1 LVYTSVYGR
10 TYQEWA
16 ELKAKRIHEVLEA
29 FYNRHVPL
37 DQQDLTLNVYFER
50 LTKVSK
56 EYWKPIY
63 GFPLDKK
70 PSTFIKNFIEYLV
83 DRMNVEGYAEII
95 FIVEASARGVVKTLS
110 TRDIYEVPNLIFEV
124 KNLLV
129 EELGEEVLGEINVSV
144 KREIRILHV
153 PNLEWLI
160 DLCIWRDPEH

>member
-1 LVYTSVYGR
+1 LVYTSAYGR
-10 TYQEWA
+10 TYLEWA

-29 FYNRHVPL
+29 FYERHAPL
-37 DQQDLTLNVYFER
+37 DLQDLTLNVYFER
-50 LTKVSK
+50 LNKVSK

-70 PSTFIKNFIEYLV
+70 PSAFIKNFIEHLI
-83 DRMNVEGYAEII
+83 DRMNTEGYVEVW
-95 FIVEASARGVVKTLS
+95 FTVEASARGVTKALS
-110 TRDIYEVPNLIFEV
+110 TRDIYEVPNLISET

-129 EELGEEVLGEINVSV
+129 EELGEEVLGEIDVSV